1 MFFKLAVIETEF
13 LAKIESKL
21 FEIAEVEI
29 FSLLKLI
36 SIERTYAKLP
46 FFLSNFDVVD
56 TGGTKFPL
64 QYIFEFE
71 FSNEFSFLV
80 STII

>member
-1 MFFKLAVIETEF
+1 MFSKFAVIETEF

-46 FFLSNFDVVD
+46 FFLSNFDVVN
-56 TGGTKFPL
+56 TEQSFHCS
-64 QYIFEFE
+64 IFLN
-71 FSNEFSFLV
+71 SSSRTNSHSW